1 MKRVRLNVTGAV
13 QGVGFRPFVWRLAST
28 EGLGGFVR
36 NTGDGVAIE
45 IEGAA
50 DAIGRFLLRLEAEMP
65 PHAAIRG
72 RRAAAMA
79 PSGEQDF
86 VVQPSTRERMGAGV
100 VMADLATCTDCLR
113 EIMDPG
119 DRRHLYPFTS
129 CVNCGPRYSI
139 IEALPY
145 DRARTTMRLFP
156 MCAACRAEYEDPA
169 CRRFRAEPIACLEC
183 GPALALWDHA
193 GRVISART
201 EALEAAAEAVR
212 RGMIL
217 ALKGLGGFQLL
228 VDAAN
233 EDAVRRLRAG
243 KGRPRKPFAVMFP
256 SLAAA
261 EKVAR
266 VGEVERR
273 LLASPEAPIVLLRA
287 RPDAGQAL
295 APSVAPG
302 NSCVGA
308 MLPYTPLHHLL
319 LKELGFAVVATSGN
333 RGDEPIVTDAGEARE
348 KLGLIADFFL
358 VHDRPIRNAVD
369 DSVVRVMGGREVVL
383 RRARG
388 YAPLPIACASLDAPV
403 LALGG
408 QQKSAIATGDAGQ
421 LFLGPHIGDLG
432 SEGTRSAFARQ
443 AADLPRLHGIAPARV
458 GADLHPD
465 YVSTRMAASFGLP
478 VARVPH
484 HLAHVLGGMIDN
496 ALTGPVLGVAWDGTG
511 YGGDGTIRGGEF
523 LTVDDE
529 SFRRVASLFP
539 FRMAG
544 GEAAVREPRRSAL
557 GVLHA
562 MFGEDAPAMDAFTP
576 AERAVL
582 ATMLR
587 RGVQAPLTS
596 SAGRLFDAVASL
608 LDLCQI
614 ASFEGEAAM
623 AVEFAAERAGAS
635 ADLPEAIVREEAG
648 LLILDWRPMVAG
660 LIEAR
665 ARGAAPEALA
675 AAWHE
680 GLAASI
686 IAVARRIGR
695 ERVVLSG
702 GCFQNALLTEM
713 TIERL
718 REAGFVP
725 FWHRR
730 IPPND
735 GGLAVGQALF
745 AARPLIEEKK

>member
-1 MKRVRLNVTGAV
+1 MQRVRLDVTGAV

-45 IEGAA
+45 IEG
-50 DAIGRFLLRLEAEMP
+50 DGKAIGRFLRRLEAEMP
-65 PHAAIRG
+65 PHAAIG
-72 RRAAAMA
+72 ARRAAPVA
-79 PSGEQDF
+79 PSGERDF
-86 VVQPSTRERMGAGV
+86 VVQPSTRESMGAGV
-100 VMADLATCTDCLR
+100 VMADLATCADCLR

-119 DRRHLYPFTS
+119 DRRYRYPFTS
-129 CVNCGPRYSI
+129 CVNCGPRYSV

-145 DRARTTMRLFP
+145 DRARTTMRHFP

-169 CRRFRAEPIACLEC
+169 CRRFRAEPIACPEC
-183 GPALALWDHA
+183 GPALELWDHA
-193 GRVISART
+193 GRVIAART
-201 EALEAAAEAVR
+201 AALEAAAEAVR

-228 VDAAN
+228 ADAAN

-243 KGRPRKPFAVMFP
+243 KGRPRKPFALMFP
-256 SLAAA
+256 SLAAI

-266 VGEVERR
+266 VGEAER
-273 LLASPEAPIVLLRA
+273 LLLTSPEAPIVLLSV
-287 RPDAGQAL
+287 RPGAEAAL

-319 LKELGFAVVATSGN
+319 FKALGFAVVASSGN
-333 RGDEPIVTDAGEARE
+333 RGDEPIVADEGEVRE
-348 KLGLIADFFL
+348 RLGGIADFLL

-388 YAPLPIACASLDAPV
+388 YAPLPIACASVSAPV

-408 QQKSAIATGDAGQ
+408 QQKSAVATGHGGQ
-421 LFLGPHIGDLG
+421 LFLGPHIGEL
-432 SEGTRSAFARQ
+432 SSSGTRAAFARQ
-443 AADLPRLHGIAPARV
+443 AADLPRLHLITPARV
-458 GADLHPD
+458 AADLHPD
-465 YVSTRMAASFGLP
+465 YHSTRMADSFGLP

-496 ALTGPVLGVAWDGTG
+496 ELTGPVLGVAWDGTG
-511 YGGDGTIRGGEF
+511 YGGDGTIWGGEF
-523 LTVDDE
+523 LAVDDE
-529 SFRRVASLFP
+529 SFRRAASLLP
-539 FRMAG
+539 FRLPG

-557 GVLHA
+557 GALHA
-562 MFGEDAPAMDAFTP
+562 IFGDDAPAMNAFTS

-587 RGVQAPLTS
+587 RGVHAPLTS

-608 LDLCQI
+608 LDLRQV

-623 AVEFAAERAGAS
+623 AVEFAAGRA
-635 ADLPEAIVREEAG
+635 DRVEPLPAAAICEEAG
-648 LLILDWRPMVAG
+648 LLVVDWRPMVAG
-660 LIEAR
+660 LVEAR
-665 ARGAAPEALA
+665 ARGSMPEALA
-675 AAWHE
+675 AGVHE
-680 GLAASI
+680 GLAAAI
-686 IAVARRIGR
+686 VAVAKRVGR

-702 GCFQNALLTEM
+702 GCFQNALLTEL

-718 REAGFVP
+718 RKAGFVP

-735 GGLAVGQALF
+735 GGLAAGQALF
-745 AARPLIEEKK
+745 AARPLIEEKM